1 LTKKTKIGRDR
12 AKKQMSVRSKLR
24 IRSRLRSAVRYVW
37 PPKPKPLI
45 LMYHRIA
52 DEPIDPW
59 GIAVSPAH
67 FEEHLQILRR
77 TRYPLP
83 LTDFVRDLRTSTLP
97 PNAVALTFD
106 DGYVDNLVAG
116 KPRLTAAD
124 VPATVYLATGYI
136 DRLEPF
142 WWDELA
148 RLILVGDG
156 PRNFEIV
163 IGDGV
168 KRFDRGADRSAHTIG
183 TLLVA
188 PSKRRRDVM
197 QSIWQTLRQLEDE
210 ERRSIMGKL
219 RAIFAGRDE
228 SSSLGRA
235 MTGDEVRAL
244 VADGLV
250 TIGAHTITHPV
261 LPGLDTATCHR
272 EITESKHACEALI
285 GAPITTFA
293 YPFGEFDTVARN
305 VVKAAGFSFAC
316 SMRPGPA
323 DAKSDFLALP
333 RIYVPN
339 LNGDAFEQTI
349 RLASA
354 VI

>member
-1 LTKKTKIGRDR
+1 
-12 AKKQMSVRSKLR
+12 MSIRSKLR
-24 IRSRLRSAVRYVW
+24 IRSRLRSAVYRVW
-37 PPKPKPLI
+37 QPKPKPLI

-52 DEPIDPW
+52 DERIDPW
-59 GIAVSPAH
+59 GIAVSPAR
-67 FEEHLQILRR
+67 FEEHLQVLRR

-83 LTDFVRDLRTSTLP
+83 LTDFVRDLLAGTLP

-116 KPRLTAAD
+116 KPRLAAAD
-124 VPATVYLATGYI
+124 VPAMVFLTTGLTG
-136 DRLEPF
+136 RHEPF

-148 RLILVGDG
+148 RLIIVGDG

-163 IGDGV
+163 VGDEIM
-168 KRFDRGADRSAHTIG
+168 RFDRGAERPSREISS
-183 TLLVA
+183 LLVA
-188 PSKRRRDVM
+188 TSKRRGNVM
-197 QSIWQTLRQLEDE
+197 REVWRTLRLLKDE

-219 RAIFAGRDE
+219 REMFSGHDD
-228 SSSLGRA
+228 STSLGRA

-305 VVKAAGFSFAC
+305 VVMAAGFSFAC